1 MKKIFSFLFFCSAF
15 TAFGQASVSYYPFG
29 GSQFIAVSSNPNRLA
44 WIDARVQ
51 TNTLFGSLST
61 TLAPMINVRRTPNA
75 NYYVGASVRFN
86 ALNTLVDDDILEG
99 YALHAGVRVAVP
111 YVSGLRAAF
120 ELSPYSRANFKSGVF
135 YSHLG
140 LAYQFRKK

>member
-1 MKKIFSFLFFCSAF
+1 MKFSLVFWCLFASCA
-15 TAFGQASVSYYPFG
+15 AFGQASVAYYPFG

-44 WIDARVQ
+44 WLDARVQ

-86 ALNTLVDDDILEG
+86 ALNTLVDDKILEG
-99 YALHAGVRVAVP
+99 YALHVGVRVAVP
-111 YVSGLRAAF
+111 YIPGLRAAF
-120 ELSPYSRANFKSGVF
+120 ELSPYSKANFKSGVF

>member
-1 MKKIFSFLFFCSAF
+1 MRKLLFLVFFCPAF
-15 TAFGQASVSYYPFG
+15 TAFGQASVAYYPFG

-44 WIDARVQ
+44 WLDARVQ

-61 TLAPMINVRRTPNA
+61 TLAPMINVRRTQNA
-75 NYYVGASVRFN
+75 NYYIGASVRFN
-86 ALNTLVDDDILEG
+86 ALNTLVNDDILEG
-99 YALHAGVRVAVP
+99 YALHVGVRVGVP
-111 YVSGLRAAF
+111 YIPGLRAAF
-120 ELSPYSRANFKSGVF
+120 ELSPYSNANFKSGVF

>member
-1 MKKIFSFLFFCSAF
+1 MKYVSILTLFLLSFA
-15 TAFGQASVSYYPFG
+15 AFGQASVAYYPFG

-75 NYYVGASVRFN
+75 NYYIGASVRVN

-99 YALHAGVRVAVP
+99 YALHVGVRVAVP
-111 YVSGLRAAF
+111 YISGLRAAF
-120 ELSPYSRANFKSGVF
+120 ELSPYSNANFKSGVF